1 MKFCSHCGKEL
12 MDDAVVCT
20 NCGCA
25 VNGAN
30 SMTNAAAGEDIP
42 NGGLNILSFFIPI
55 VGLILYCT
63 MYSKTPRKAKQIG
76 IFALVG
82 FVLNLVLVVVLS
94 MLSM

>member
-12 MDDAVVCT
+12 MDEAVVCV
-20 NCGCA
+20 NCGCS

-30 SMTNAAAGEDIP
+30 SMANAAAGEDIP

-55 VGLILYCT
+55 VGLILYCA
-63 MYSKTPRKAKQIG
+63 MQSKTPRKAKQIG

-82 FVLNLVLVVVLS
+82 FVINLVLVIALS
-94 MLSM
+94 M

>member
-12 MDDAVVCT
+12 LEESVVCP

-30 SMTNAAAGEDIP
+30 NINRVTGDIP
-42 NGGLNILSFFIPI
+42 NGGLNILSFFIPL

-63 MYSKTPRKAKQIG
+63 MHGKTPRKANQIG
-76 IFALVG
+76 IFALIG
-82 FVLNLVLVVVLS
+82 FIINLILILI
-94 MLSM
+94 M

>member
-1 MKFCSHCGKEL
+1 
-12 MDDAVVCT
+12 MDEAVVCT

-30 SMTNAAAGEDIP
+30 NLTNATAGEDIP
-42 NGGLNILSFFIPI
+42 NGGLNLLSFFIPI

-76 IFALVG
+76 IFALIG
-82 FVLNLVLVVVLS
+82 FIINLVLTIALS
-94 MLSM
+94 L